1 MTPLSGA
8 LGGGRL
14 RDGDRGSEEAFMTE
28 VIMKNF
34 IEDFGLL

>member
-14 RDGDRGSEEAFMTE
+14 RDDKGSQERLAGF
-28 VIMKNF
+28 
-34 IEDFGLL
+34 DLL